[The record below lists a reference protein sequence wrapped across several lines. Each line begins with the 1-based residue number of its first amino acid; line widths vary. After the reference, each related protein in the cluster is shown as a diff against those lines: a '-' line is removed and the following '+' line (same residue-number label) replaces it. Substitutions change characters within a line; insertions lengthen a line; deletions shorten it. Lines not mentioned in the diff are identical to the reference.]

1 MDVTIGGDLAP
12 YGSVTVGLPWLRLRT
27 FSQVAHTPCHHGSPA
42 LVKGNALGHY
52 IANVRDLEFNLFEVH
67 GLGNVLGSGR
77 YRDLDVDT
85 VRTML
90 DEVARLAEG
99 PVAESFAD
107 ADRNPPVFD
116 PENHTITVSAELAKS
131 VQAVKDA
138 EWWRV
143 GIAEEIGGVAAPG
156 PLTWAINEM
165 LVCANPSAAFF
176 WALGPAMAHALCV
189 EGTEEQR
196 RWAETGLERGWA
208 ATMVLT
214 EPDAG
219 SDVGAGRTKAI
230 AQPDGTW
237 HIEGVK
243 RFISGGD
250 VGDTAENIF
259 HLVLARPEGAG
270 PGTKGLSLFY
280 VPKYLFDP
288 DTFELGPRNGV
299 FATGLE
305 HKMGLKS
312 SPTCELTFGANG
324 VPAVGYLVGDVHKG
338 IAQMFTVIEN
348 ARMTI
353 GVKAAGALSTGYLNA
368 LAFAKERVQGA
379 DLTQMTDKAAPR
391 VTIIHHPDV
400 RRSLMTQKA
409 YAEGLRALYMYAAAH
424 QDDAV
429 AQLVSGADPEMAR
442 RVDDLLLPVVK
453 GVGSERAYE
462 ILTESLQTLG
472 GSGFL
477 QDYPIEQYI
486 RDAKIDSL
494 YEGTT
499 AIQALDFVFRKI
511 VRDRGEA
518 LAHVVSQIATTVET
532 CDAALRENAEQL
544 RTALNDVQAMTATLS
559 GYLMSAAERPT
570 EIYKVGLASVR
581 FLLAVGDLLIGWRL
595 LAQADVA
602 HAALSD
608 SPSVSDEAFYRG
620 KIATAAFFAKNML
633 PNLAAV
639 RRIIESTDDE
649 IMALPEASF

>member
-1 MDVTIGGDLAP
+1 VEG
-12 YGSVTVGLPWLRLRT
+12 
-27 FSQVAHTPCHHGSPA
+27 
-42 LVKGNALGHY
+42 KALGHY
-52 IANVRDLEFNLFEVH
+52 IANTRDLEFNLFEVL
-67 GLGNVLGSGR
+67 GLGGVLGSGR
-77 YRDLDVDT
+77 YRELDVDT

-90 DEVARLAEG
+90 DEAARLAEG
-99 PVAESFAD
+99 PLAESFAD

-116 PENHTITVSAELAKS
+116 PDRHTITVPAELAKS

-138 EWWRV
+138 EWWRI
-143 GIAEEIGGVAAPG
+143 GIAEEIGGVAAPS
-156 PLTWAINEM
+156 PVTWAVNEM
-165 LVCANPSAAFF
+165 LYGANPSAAFF
-176 WALGPAMAHALCV
+176 YSLGPALANALFV
-189 EGTEEQR
+189 EGNEEQK
-196 RWAETGLERGWA
+196 RWAAMGVERGWS

-219 SDVGAGRTKAI
+219 SDVGAARTKAI

-237 HIEGVK
+237 HIDGVK

-280 VPKYLFDP
+280 VPKHLFDP
-288 DTFELGPRNGV
+288 DTLELGSRNGV

-312 SPTCELTFGANG
+312 SPTCELTFGAHG
-324 VPAVGYLVGDVHKG
+324 LPAVGYLVGDVHNG
-338 IAQMFTVIEN
+338 IAQMFTVIEH

-353 GVKAAGALSTGYLNA
+353 GVKAAGTLSTGYLNA

-379 DLTQMTDKAAPR
+379 DLTQIADKTAPR

-429 AQLVSGADPEMAR
+429 AQQVSGADPALAH

-477 QDYPIEQYI
+477 TDYPIEQYI

-499 AIQALDFVFRKI
+499 AIQALDFFFRKI

-518 LAHVVSQIATTVET
+518 LAHVASQISHTIDT
-532 CDAALRENAEQL
+532 CDATLRPHAELLRSALD
-544 RTALNDVQAMTATLS
+544 DVQAITATLT
-559 GYLMSAAERPT
+559 GYLMAAAQQPT
-570 EIYKVGLASVR
+570 EIHKVGLASVR

-602 HAALSD
+602 QAALGAA
-608 SPSVSDEAFYRG
+608 PTKTDEAFYQG

-633 PNLAAV
+633 ANLTAF
-639 RRIIESTDDE
+639 RRVVESLDVD
-649 IMALPEASF
+649 IMRLPEAAF